1 MGLDELITWSRDEYV
16 DRAVELTRDAGA
28 LDALRRRVRDR
39 FDATGRRDE
48 IGFTRRFEGHLS
60 DMFNLWR
67 QRRNAAA
74 A

>member
-1 MGLDELITWSRDEYV
+1 M
-16 DRAVELTRDAGA
+16 ELTRDAGA